1 MLVKV
6 LRICVTLWALFAAS
20 IASAADLSDLS
31 EAERKAFGEEV
42 KRYLMENPEVIF
54 EAVDAFKAQQA
65 ASEAQNDFALVQ
77 QYSAALFDDGFSYQ
91 GGNLE
96 GDITLVEFIDYR
108 CGYCKKAFQDVKE
121 LLKADG
127 NIRLILKELPIL
139 GEASVAAARYAVAVK
154 QLYDADA
161 YKRLT
166 ASKNKAAPPPYL
178 LDGCL
183 EKNARR
189 QSCCIQTASAL
200 RARFLAG
207 QRIYPLR
214 HPRPTSPRRADQAG
228 GVNRADP
235 DQNHNPAQ
243 RGNHCT
249 SLQSLRDPSKFC
261 DRRRA
266 RVDRIAL
273 MCCRPS
279 QASSFQSNNRHRRRS
294 KFRETGWVAPKRT
307 NDNTPAQPL
316 TLAHP
321 TKNGWALY
329 P

>member
-6 LRICVTLWALFAAS
+6 LRIYATLWALFAAS

-154 QLYDADA
+154 QLYGADA
-161 YKRLT
+161 YKRVHDALFDLRGQPTPAALNKISRKLDLDADKILEHMASNDVAEELSKT
-166 ASKNKAAPPPYL
+166 A
-178 LDGCL
+178 
-183 EKNARR
+183 
-189 QSCCIQTASAL
+189 AL
-200 RARFLAG
+200 
-207 QRIYPLR
+207 
-214 HPRPTSPRRADQAG
+214 
-228 GVNRADP
+228 
-235 DQNHNPAQ
+235 AQ
-243 RGNHCT
+243 RMKISGT
-249 SLQSLRDPSKFC
+249 PTFVMQDEMLRGYLPLESMQTMLRD
-261 DRRRA
+261 
-266 RVDRIAL
+266 
-273 MCCRPS
+273 
-279 QASSFQSNNRHRRRS
+279 
-294 KFRETGWVAPKRT
+294 KR
-307 NDNTPAQPL
+307 
-316 TLAHP
+316 
-321 TKNGWALY
+321 G
-329 P
+329 